1 MKSKKLLA
9 LLLFVNAIWLAN
21 GKDFV
26 NHVNTL
32 QGTNSRFELTRGNT
46 YPTLAMPW
54 GMNFWTPQTG
64 INRDGWIYQHFKDSI
79 RGFRQ
84 THQCS
89 SWTND
94 YAAFSLMPVSGKLEV
109 NQYDRA
115 LRFNHANEVA
125 KPHYYKVT
133 FDNRI
138 TTEMSPTER
147 GVYFRFTFPKEDNA
161 YVVLDANNGGSM
173 VRIYSE
179 EQKIVGYCRNAN
191 HSVPKGF
198 TNYFVV
204 KFNKPFMAHGVW
216 RNAAGDVT
224 PGSKEA
230 FGDYVGSY
238 IQF

>member
-9 LLLFVNAIWLAN
+9 LPLFVNAIWLAN

-94 YAAFSLMPVSGKLEV
+94 YAAFSLMPVSGKLAV

-115 LRFNHANEVA
+115 LRFNL
-125 KPHYYKVT
+125 P
-133 FDNRI
+133 
-138 TTEMSPTER
+138 
-147 GVYFRFTFPKEDNA
+147 
-161 YVVLDANNGGSM
+161 
-173 VRIYSE
+173 
-179 EQKIVGYCRNAN
+179 
-191 HSVPKGF
+191 
-198 TNYFVV
+198 
-204 KFNKPFMAHGVW
+204 
-216 RNAAGDVT
+216 
-224 PGSKEA
+224 
-230 FGDYVGSY
+230 
-238 IQF
+238 